1 MTQNRPTLTVIG
13 GPHDGQTLQIDAP
26 SERLLGSG
34 PSCHLKLDLTN
45 LAPVHA
51 RLVWDARGLVL
62 SDAGSETGTYVNGER
77 LAGERALVDG
87 DRLFLGPPGSKNTAK
102 LLATGV
108 PPAAPG
114 EAVVLN
120 LDHEQIF
127 LHGAEADSAS
137 PGTAA
142 RAAGGSAAAKPA
154 AGAKPHPAVKP
165 DYSTELP
172 SIAPADRVREELPVP
187 PVAPF
192 VPKPIAARGPVIR
205 VAEIPRPVLI
215 AAATLL
221 LVGGG
226 FWAYLSL
233 RQPPPMLTSLAP
245 ARLEPG
251 DKLTLTGTGFAA
263 SPEKNKV
270 RFGDQLGQVDSA
282 SETQLAVTVPA
293 GVVTGDVQVKVERAG
308 SDSNALFVK
317 IFRPPHIAVLEP
329 DVAQPGSEVVAR
341 GQNFAE
347 GVTVAVGGQP
357 AQVLEAKSNLVRFR
371 LPADL
376 PVEAGRGV
384 AVNLAVGTDIAK
396 PVTLFLGQ
404 LPYLL
409 ESVPSRG
416 SAGDRVV
423 LKGRGFD
430 PNVQGNFVTF
440 GSRPALVLQATATEL
455 TVTVPGAAGQ
465 SQEDLPIVVRSKGRP
480 SSSPLAFTL
489 QRPSL
494 GVYTPRYFPEPVVEH
509 PGHDHAF
516 VACELGP
523 VLLLSSRADAAS
535 TAERAAKVAEALN
548 SLADRTDALSFE
560 VRGDP
565 APGVGVTGRTELL
578 VAVTPEDAAGYGE
591 PWGTTGTS
599 RPPSPQRLAA
609 YWTAFLQDH
618 RLLFFQR
625 DRPVKLLELSSRA
638 KVLSDLYAEATRRSG
653 PGQGVPASLPGTLT
667 PQIVRGLRDLA
678 LLLPAEGAEGAASA
692 RAVEGLW
699 QGTLQEAGVPEKPV
713 SVRLQ
718 MEGSRLAGT
727 LTTKVGKVAM
737 DVPLRDVSYS
747 KGALKFT
754 LVSGGVPRVFSGTLQ
769 GDTLSGT
776 IQGSGGAA
784 PAGRFTL
791 KYRQ

>member
-1 MTQNRPTLTVIG
+1 VTQNRPTLTVIG
-13 GPHDGQTLQIDAP
+13 GPHDGEILQIDAP

-34 PSCHLKLDLTN
+34 PTCHLKLDLTN

-51 RLVWDARGLVL
+51 RLVWDARGLIL

-77 LAGERALVDG
+77 LAGERALADG

-127 LHGAEADSAS
+127 LHGPDGNAV
-137 PGTAA
+137 AA
-142 RAAGGSAAAKPA
+142 AAAKAGA
-154 AGAKPHPAVKP
+154 AGAKAHTSAKP
-165 DYSTELP
+165 DYVTELP
-172 SIAPADRVREELPVP
+172 SIAPADRVREELAVP
-187 PVAPF
+187 PVAPPM
-192 VPKPIAARGPVIR
+192 VPKPIAPRVPAIR
-205 VAEIPRPVLI
+205 LSEVPRPVLI
-215 AAATLL
+215 GAATLL

-226 FWAYLSL
+226 TWAYLSL
-233 RQPPPMLTSLAP
+233 RQPPPMLASLAP
-245 ARLEPG
+245 ARLQPG
-251 DKLTLTGTGFAA
+251 DKITLTGTGFGA
-263 SPEKNKV
+263 SAEHNKV
-270 RFGDQLGQVDSA
+270 HFGDQVGQVASA
-282 SETQLAVTVPA
+282 SETQLTVTVPA
-293 GVVTGDVQVKVERAG
+293 GVVTGDVQVKVEREG
-308 SDSNALFVK
+308 SDSNTLFVK
-317 IFRPPHIAVLEP
+317 VFRPPSIAVLEP

-347 GVTVAVGGQP
+347 GATVAVGGQP
-357 AQVLEAKSNLVRFR
+357 AQVLEAKVNFVRFR
-371 LPADL
+371 LPAEL
-376 PVEAGRGV
+376 SVEAGRGV
-384 AVNLAVGTDIAK
+384 AVNLSVGSDIAK
-396 PVTLFLGQ
+396 PVTLFLGH

-409 ESVPSRG
+409 EAVPNRG

-423 LKGRGFD
+423 LRGRGFD
-430 PNVQGNFVTF
+430 PDTHGNFVTF
-440 GSRPALVLQATATEL
+440 GSRPALVLKATATEL

-465 SQEDLPIVVRSKGRP
+465 SQEDLPVAVRSKGRT

-494 GVYTPRYFPEPVVEH
+494 GVYTPRYFPEPAVEH

-523 VLLLSSRADAAS
+523 VLLLSGKADAAS
-535 TAERAAKVAEALN
+535 TAERASKVAAALN
-548 SLADRTDALSFE
+548 ALADQTDAIVFE
-560 VRGDP
+560 SRDDP
-565 APGVGVTGRTELL
+565 APGVGIAGRPELL
-578 VAVTPEDAAGYGE
+578 VAVTPEDSAGYGE
-591 PWGTTGTS
+591 PWSTS
-599 RPPSPQRLAA
+599 GANRAPSPQRLAS
-609 YWTAFLQDH
+609 YWTALLQDH
-618 RLLFFQR
+618 RLLFFQK

-638 KVLSDLYAEATRRSG
+638 KVLSELYAEATRRSG

-667 PQIVRGLRDLA
+667 PEIVRGLRELA
-678 LLLPAEGAEGAASA
+678 LLLPPESAEGAASA

-699 QGTLQEAGVPEKPV
+699 EGTMQEAGVPEKPV

-718 MEGSRLAGT
+718 IAGSRLAGT

-754 LVSGGVPRVFSGTLQ
+754 LVSGGVPRVFSGSLQ

-776 IQGSGGAA
+776 IQGSGGSG
-784 PAGRFTL
+784 PAGRFSL